1 MELIE
6 QLKETCD
13 QLGRAFNEFKTEYD
27 KQFTEAKT
35 ATSKGSITAIVK
47 DVLVEAKL
55 DKVQQSMDDLTGKR
69 DDLEKRIKLEAEQR
83 EELERKVNLLRV
95 SGTGKSD
102 DVEQKAL
109 TEFNKEVK
117 ALARKRGSSVPAN
130 FDLEGFRAYKAGFNA
145 YLRQD
150 EKILT
155 ADQVKAMQV
164 GIDSDGGYLV
174 PTDLSGRIATRVF
187 ELSPIRQ
194 IGNVQ
199 AISSDA
205 LEGIEDTNE
214 ADAGWVGEVATR
226 SDTTTPQVGKYRI
239 EAQEMYAKPKASQ
252 KLLDDASVDI
262 EVWLGNKVSDK
273 MARVEGAA
281 FVSGNGVAKPRG
293 FTTYTTVAT
302 ADATRTWGQLEYVP
316 TGASGA
322 FHTTQADPLFDLI
335 AAFKPAHL
343 INARWVTRRTVLAAI
358 RKFKTSTT
366 AEYIWQP
373 GLQLGQPDRLLGY
386 PIVNAEDMPAIAAN
400 SLSMALGDFNAAYQI
415 VDRLGVRTLRDPYT
429 DKPYVVFYTIKR
441 TGGAVVQFDAIKFIK
456 FSAT

>member
-1 MELIE
+1 MELVE
-6 QLKETCD
+6 QLKQTCD
-13 QLGRAFNEFKTEYD
+13 QLGRAFEEFKTEYNRHFD
-27 KQFTEAKT
+27 EVKISAG
-35 ATSKGSITAIVK
+35 KGAITTIVK
-47 DVLVEAKL
+47 DALAEAKL
-55 DKVQQSMDDLTGKR
+55 DKIQQNLDDLTGKR
-69 DDLEKRIKLEAEQR
+69 DDLERKIKLEAEHR
-83 EELERKVNLLRV
+83 DELERKINLLRV
-95 SGTGKSD
+95 AGSSKSD

-109 TEFNKEVK
+109 ATFNMEVK
-117 ALARKRGSSVPAN
+117 ALARKRGGSVPSEI
-130 FDLEGFRAYKAGFNA
+130 DIEGFRAYKAGFNA

-155 ADQVKAMQV
+155 SEHVKAMQV

-174 PTDLSGRIATRVF
+174 PTDMSGRIATRVF

-194 IGNVQ
+194 IANVQ
-199 AISSDA
+199 PISSDA

-214 ADAGWVGEVATR
+214 ADAGWVGETAAR

-252 KLLDDASVDI
+252 KLLDDSAVDI

-273 MARVEGAA
+273 LARVEGAA

-293 FTTYTTVAT
+293 FTTYTAVAT
-302 ADATRTWGQLEYVP
+302 ADATRTWGQLEYIP

-366 AEYIWQP
+366 SEYIWQP
-373 GLQLGQPDRLLGY
+373 GLQAGQPDRLLGY

-400 SLSMALGDFNAAYQI
+400 SLSMALGDFSAGYQI
-415 VDRLGVRTLRDPYT
+415 VDRLGVRTIRDPYT